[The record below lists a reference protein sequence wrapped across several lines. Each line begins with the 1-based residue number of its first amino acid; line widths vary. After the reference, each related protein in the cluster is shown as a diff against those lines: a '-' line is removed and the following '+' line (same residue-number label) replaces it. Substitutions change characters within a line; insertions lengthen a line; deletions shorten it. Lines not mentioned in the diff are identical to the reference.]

1 MFDAPATALRDPF
14 LVSPDD
20 QVSDSKNIA
29 VGVLGLNAPPRSDIF
44 EYGARIKALY
54 TSNAPYSLIRELEEG
69 PGTLQPTVQG
79 GQLTCWLDPD
89 WTVFKGC
96 LPFDQAST
104 VLAANKELLD
114 RFKSLYGVERYVGL
128 DVPYSNSQTI
138 FTLLRLSVAEIQLA
152 LRSGEHESAYRKW
165 RDLMRFV
172 KRRNRGTD
180 TWVGKAIGLVA
191 MGMTLPVLESLLMAN
206 PDTAKLHASELYEL
220 LRPEGIAAYDPNG
233 IVRAEFA
240 LLRHSLENL
249 PSDAWQQDRLGWLI
263 HYLGQKNRILNR
275 YASFAPEYAATLRLP
290 WSEQR
295 KQMVQLREK
304 YVYPPD
310 GDFVLDPIGSIF
322 SVIYIDGEL
331 KAREMVHQMYVV
343 DGRFRLATLL
353 VRQINERVGDSGIDY
368 FLAAAPPE
376 LRDPFFGRSMRWDPK
391 ERKIYFT
398 DPDEKCTID
407 AWFRVPN
414 LNRPPHLSP
423 STVNTNAC

>member
-1 MFDAPATALRDPF
+1 
-14 LVSPDD
+14 
-20 QVSDSKNIA
+20 
-29 VGVLGLNAPPRSDIF
+29 
-44 EYGARIKALY
+44 
-54 TSNAPYSLIRELEEG
+54 
-69 PGTLQPTVQG
+69 
-79 GQLTCWLDPD
+79 
-89 WTVFKGC
+89 
-96 LPFDQAST
+96 
-104 VLAANKELLD
+104 
-114 RFKSLYGVERYVGL
+114 
-128 DVPYSNSQTI
+128 
-138 FTLLRLSVAEIQLA
+138 
-152 LRSGEHESAYRKW
+152 
-165 RDLMRFV
+165 
-172 KRRNRGTD
+172 
-180 TWVGKAIGLVA
+180 
-191 MGMTLPVLESLLMAN
+191 VLESLLMAN